1 MATTYGELQTKVSR
15 ALQDPSRVT
24 FVTQTVKDM
33 IQAAWAEIGRIAPE
47 RFQEDITPLADTQAY
62 QLRKVGT
69 DQALTTPFGA
79 ASTNLLTSATHGLT
93 AGVAI
98 RFVALTGG
106 TGLVVGLPYYVIA
119 SGLTADAFRLAP
131 VLSGT
136 QVDFTTDITAGTFVR
151 IGYDDPLDEIE
162 VQRVEVWDI
171 SEARHR
177 AWRQVEPQSA
187 HPIGLS
193 YSQAGW
199 IVWGGVLEL
208 PDRVVDMID
217 PAVHLIR
224 VWGYS
229 PWRPVVSDS
238 DIVPFGRER
247 EEALVL
253 YCHVEALRAL
263 TNSRT
268 LFTQWQTRSGNTDVT
283 PAALMND
290 LSLAQAEWQRRARQI
305 FVIREAP

>member
-1 MATTYGELQTKVSR
+1 MSTTYGELQTKVSR
-15 ALQDPSRVT
+15 VLQDPSNVT
-24 FVTQTVKDM
+24 FVVQTVKDM
-33 IQAAWAEIGRIAPE
+33 ISAAWAEIGRIAPE
-47 RFQEDITPLADTQAY
+47 HFQEDITPIADTQAY
-62 QLRKVGT
+62 QLRKTGT
-69 DQALTTPFGA
+69 TQALTTPFGA
-79 ASTNLLTSATHGLT
+79 ASTNLLTSTAHGLT
-93 AGVAI
+93 AGVTI
-98 RFVALTGG
+98 RFTALTGG

-119 SGLTADAFRLAP
+119 TGLTTDAFRLAP

-136 QVDFTTDITAGTFVR
+136 QVDFTTDITAGEFVR

-162 VQRVEVWDI
+162 VQRVEVWNT
-171 SEARHR
+171 SAVPRR
-177 AWRQVEPQSA
+177 AWRHIAPQA
-187 HPIGLS
+187 NHPLGLS

-199 IVWGGVLEL
+199 YVWGGVLEL
-208 PDRVVDMID
+208 PDRVMDMID
-217 PAVHLIR
+217 PAVHQLR

-229 PWRPVVSDS
+229 PWRPVTSDS

-253 YCHVEALRAL
+253 YCHIEALRRLINNRA
-263 TNSRT
+263 
-268 LFTQWQTRSGNTDVT
+268 LFTQWQTRSGNSNVT